1 MSKGK
6 WKALIP
12 KPDWVEEV
20 HHKKGN
26 TQDIINVL
34 VNAAKFNQYQAA
46 REMKNVARELSGS
59 SHYNTLSNV
68 WSFVNSNITYKVDN
82 PGKEEIKNPAYLFHY
97 GKGDCKSFSLMIAGI
112 LMNYKDIAFSFRF
125 TSYAPDTDYS
135 HVYIV
140 AKIPEFNRDIIL
152 DATYTAFDEEVPYYK
167 KKDYPMT
174 EISHLH
180 GVPNIRTKVSR
191 PSVGQAFT
199 NGPRNVVN
207 PRIDISA
214 LTQGELKIALL
225 KANLSIQANYY
236 GDPTGEISKGIF
248 FLDQAELNGLANFNI
263 TGNVDPIY
271 NGLIASI
278 MSAKDRHIQ
287 QVNAV
292 AKLKQE
298 VGISGPH
305 PWSGLV
311 SEEDLKKCIAT
322 TNPEKAD
329 FWYRNFNG
337 NPYIDYAGSDYKLK
351 GTFAECFFQAK
362 QKQWARNNIFEKEG
376 FKKGSLAL
384 LYEFASR
391 YRSVMNGTGLT
402 KTVLHQSYVDSFAYV
417 SGLDRDNVSLYARNG
432 VMYTAA
438 LNKIPDISPDYAIKA
453 LSEGRQYKGRP
464 GIGEPISLTIAIIGM
479 IQAALPL
486 IISVVKS
493 AGPSVVQNL
502 NAYAKGLLGSSSQA
516 SVDDFNSQ
524 INSAENLNTL
534 VSLGLAAIALGY
546 FAFSKK
552 SKS

>member
-1 MSKGK
+1 MSRSK
-6 WKALIP
+6 WKGLIP

-34 VNAAKFNQYQAA
+34 VNAAKYNQYQAA
-46 REMKNVARELSGS
+46 REMKNVARELSDET
-59 SHYNTLSNV
+59 HYRTLKNV
-68 WSFVNSNITYKVDN
+68 WTFVKSNITYKVDN

-112 LMNYKDIAFSFRF
+112 LMNYKDISFSFRF
-125 TSYAPDTDYS
+125 TSYTPDSDYS

-140 AKIPEFNRDIIL
+140 ARIPGYNRDIIL
-152 DATYTAFDEEVPYYK
+152 DATHTDFDDEVPYYK

-191 PSVGQAFT
+191 PSVGQAFAS
-199 NGPRNVVN
+199 GPRNVVN
-207 PRIDISA
+207 PRIDISN

-248 FLDQAELNGLANFNI
+248 FLDQAEQNGLENFKVI
-263 TGNVDPIY
+263 GHVDPIF
-271 NGLIASI
+271 NGLIDSI
-278 MSAKDRHIQ
+278 LSAKSRHIQ
-287 QVNAV
+287 QVQAV

-298 VGISGPH
+298 IGISGPH

-311 SEEDLKKCIAT
+311 SEEDLKKCIQSAS
-322 TNPEKAD
+322 PEEAN

-337 NPYIDYAGSDYKLK
+337 NPYINYSGKDYKLSGK
-351 GTFAECFFQAK
+351 FAECFFQAK

-376 FKKGSLAL
+376 FKKGSPSL
-384 LYEFASR
+384 LYEFAAP
-391 YRSVMNGTGLT
+391 YRSAMNGTGQT
-402 KTVLHQSYVDSFAYV
+402 KTVLHQSYVDSFAYI
-417 SGLDRDNVSLYARNG
+417 SGIDRDNVSLYARNG

-453 LSEGRQYKGRP
+453 LSEGYQYKGQP

-493 AGPSVVQNL
+493 AGPSVEQNL
-502 NAYAKGLLGSSSQA
+502 NAYAKGLLGQSSQA
-516 SVDDFNSQ
+516 SIDDFNRK
-524 INSAENLNTL
+524 IDSAESLNTI
-534 VSLGLAAIALGY
+534 VPLGLAALALGY